1 MPRDLVTRTTLL
13 DESPPFIP
21 DSPELMTVL
30 LEVPPGEGIPPHRH
44 SGPLSAYV
52 LEGEMIFELEGQ
64 PERVVRAGEAVFE
77 PGGDVIHYQTANPRP
92 DTWLRFLATMIMV
105 PGQPMQTLVSD
116 EELEQR
122 RDRRAPRPS

>member
-1 MPRDLVTRTTLL
+1 MNKDLTTTMLL

-21 DSPELMTVL
+21 ESPEFMTVL
-30 LEVPPGEGIPPHRH
+30 LEVPPGDPGIPPHRH

-52 LEGEMIFELEGQ
+52 LEGEMLFELEGQ
-64 PERVVRAGEAVFE
+64 PERVVRAGEAVYE
-77 PGGDVIHYQTANPRP
+77 PGGDVIHYQTANNRP

-105 PGQPMQTLVSD
+105 PGQPMHTLVSD

>member
-1 MPRDLVTRTTLL
+1 MPKDLVTRTTQL
-13 DESPPFIP
+13 DESPPCIP
-21 DSPELMTVL
+21 DSPEFMTVL

-44 SGPLSAYV
+44 SGPVSAYV

-64 PERVVRAGEAVFE
+64 PERVIRAGEAVFE
-77 PGGDVIHYQTANPRP
+77 PGGDVIHYQTTNNRT
-92 DTWLRFLATMIMV
+92 DSWLRFLATMIMV

-116 EELEQR
+116 EELERR

>member
-1 MPRDLVTRTTLL
+1 MREDPITRTTLL

-30 LEVPPGEGIPPHRH
+30 IEVPPGESVPPHRH

-52 LEGEMIFELEGQ
+52 LEGEMTFELEGQ

-77 PGGDVIHYQTANPRP
+77 PGGDLIHYQTANNQ

-105 PGQPMQTLVSD
+105 PGQPMQTLVS
-116 EELEQR
+116 EAELEQR
-122 RDRRAPRPS
+122 RDRRAPRG

>member
-1 MPRDLVTRTTLL
+1 MPKDLVTRTTLL

-21 DSPELMTVL
+21 DSPEFMTVL
-30 LEVPPGEGIPPHRH
+30 LEVPPGEGVPPHRH

-77 PGGDVIHYQTANPRP
+77 PGGDIIHYQTANNRP